1 MAINK
6 NFKDIDEA
14 RAYIRDTAATL
25 NPHKAVIKQKRVYIV
40 VGNDNDYDLLTK
52 GLVGMKNVKW
62 IGIEKEEL
70 WNYMYLKKLTVL
82 TIKL

>member
-1 MAINK
+1 MAING

-14 RAYIRDTAATL
+14 RAYIRNTAATL

-70 WNYMYLKKLTVL
+70 
-82 TIKL
+82 